1 MIPRYSRPEMSSLWG
16 EERKQQIW
24 LDVELLALEAMEK
37 EGLVPQ
43 GTHASVKAGAKINPE
58 RALAIEEEVKHDVIA
73 FLTSIAETAG
83 PDARFLHR
91 GMTSNDLLD
100 TSFAV
105 QLREAGIKILAGID
119 ALLEVI
125 ETRANEFKYTP
136 CIGRSHGIH
145 AEPISFGVK
154 IASWYAEISRR
165 RAAIARAIELV
176 STGKIA
182 GAVGTYASVNPSV
195 ETHVMSHLG
204 LQAETVP
211 TQVVHRDRHA
221 EFFTSLALLGSTVE
235 RICVEIRHLQRTEVG
250 EAEEGF
256 SKGQKGSSAMPH
268 KKNPIAT
275 ENLTGIARLL
285 RGYATSAMEN
295 VALWHERDISHSS
308 VERVIAPDATIL
320 TDYMLHRLRNVIQ
333 NLVVYPERMQQNLDL
348 TKGLVFSGTLLIV
361 LADKGMSREAAYA
374 LVQKHALAA
383 WQGGE
388 SFKERVSQD
397 PEVTKY
403 LDVHDIDDAF
413 GMKRHLAHVD
423 AIFERTF
430 RKA

>member
-37 EGLVPQ
+37 EGLVPE
-43 GTHASVKAGAKINPE
+43 GTHASVKGGAKINPE

-73 FLTSIAETAG
+73 FLTSISESAG

-100 TSFAV
+100 TSFGV
-105 QLREAGIKILAGID
+105 QLKEAGHRILGGID
-119 ALLEVI
+119 SLLEVI
-125 ETRANEFKYTP
+125 EKRANEFKYTP

-154 IASWYAEISRR
+154 IASWYAEVVRR
-165 RAAIARAIELV
+165 RDAIARAVELV
-176 STGKIA
+176 ATGKIA
-182 GAVGTYASVNPSV
+182 GAVGTYASVSPAV
-195 ETHVMSHLG
+195 ESHVMSNLG

-221 EFFTSLALLGSTVE
+221 EFFTSLALLGSSVE
-235 RICVEIRHLQRTEVG
+235 RICVEIRHMQRTEVG

-275 ENLTGIARLL
+275 ENLTGVARLL
-285 RGYATSAMEN
+285 RGYAISAMEN

-308 VERVIAPDATIL
+308 VERVIAPDATII

-333 NLVVYPERMQQNLDL
+333 NLVVYPERMQKNLDL

-388 SFKERVSQD
+388 SFKERMSND

-403 LDVHDIDDAF
+403 LTSEDIEDAF
-413 GMKRHLAHVD
+413 GMRRHLAHVD
-423 AIFERTF
+423 TIFERTF
-430 RKA
+430 RK

>member
-37 EGLVPQ
+37 EGLVPE

-73 FLTSIAETAG
+73 FLTSISESAG

-100 TSFAV
+100 TSFGV
-105 QLREAGIKILAGID
+105 QLKEAGHRILAGID
-119 ALLEVI
+119 SLLEVI
-125 ETRANEFKYTP
+125 EKRANEFKYTP

-154 IASWYAEISRR
+154 IASWYAEVVRR
-165 RAAIARAIELV
+165 RDAIARAVELV
-176 STGKIA
+176 ATGKIA
-182 GAVGTYASVNPSV
+182 GAVGTYASVHPAV
-195 ETHVMSHLG
+195 ESHVMSNLG

-221 EFFTSLALLGSTVE
+221 EFFTSLALLGSSVE
-235 RICVEIRHLQRTEVG
+235 RICVEIRHMQRTEVG

-275 ENLTGIARLL
+275 ENLTGVARLL
-285 RGYATSAMEN
+285 RGYAISAMEN

-308 VERVIAPDATIL
+308 VERVIAPDATII
-320 TDYMLHRLRNVIQ
+320 TDYMLHRLRSVIQ

-388 SFKERVSQD
+388 SFKERMSND

-403 LDVHDIDDAF
+403 LNSEDIEDAF
-413 GMKRHLAHVD
+413 GMRRHLAHVD
-423 AIFERTF
+423 TIFARTF
-430 RKA
+430 RK